1 MAQTTPDA
9 PVRIEPSG
17 KPGNGAAGLVLV
29 GDRPTDTVAF
39 EHAVVDF
46 FVQAAGML
54 GVPKSVAAIYG
65 MVFASPHP
73 LSFADLGARLDLS
86 NGSISQGL
94 RVLREIGAVLEVSTA
109 ADRAERFA
117 PDIELRRLIGRFLE
131 NRLAKQL
138 AAGGDQL
145 QRIGRALPR
154 GVAADTAV
162 LRRRLRQ
169 LQSWNSKARALLP
182 VARTFLQLSG

>member
-1 MAQTTPDA
+1 MAPTTTEA
-9 PVRIEPSG
+9 PLRTEPAGKSG
-17 KPGNGAAGLVLV
+17 GAAASLVLAD
-29 GDRPTDTVAF
+29 DRPADTVAF
-39 EHAVVDF
+39 EHAVVEF
-46 FVQAAGML
+46 FTQAAGML

-65 MVFASPHP
+65 MVFASPRP

-94 RVLREIGAVLEVSTA
+94 RVLREIGALQEVSTA

-117 PDIELRRLIGRFLE
+117 PDIELRRLIRRYLE

-154 GVAADTAV
+154 GAAADTAV
-162 LRRRLRQ
+162 LRSRLRQ
-169 LQSWNSKARALLP
+169 LRNWNSKARALLP
-182 VARTFLQLSG
+182 VARTFLQLIG